1 MEHALPFLEEKLCM
15 KTSGMKKKII
25 YSQMKIKAVSMEIKF
40 RWKMIKSKNQKQLIC
55 NKANVAFFNKKLKRY
70 LTVLQSK
77 QLSVKSPK
85 YFIENPSYS
94 PSLADYFLDN
104 WTRLTPLWIAFVLKI

>member
-1 MEHALPFLEEKLCM
+1 
-15 KTSGMKKKII
+15 
-25 YSQMKIKAVSMEIKF
+25 MKIKAVSMEIKF

-77 QLSVKSPK
+77 
-85 YFIENPSYS
+85 
-94 PSLADYFLDN
+94 
-104 WTRLTPLWIAFVLKI
+104 